1 MGKLMDHIGHIVL
14 TVIGI
19 VFFAYP
25 NQSVANGIMGG
36 MGCEIIN
43 LKTLTMVN
51 GESKEFDD
59 YGDMRIGSEVFI
71 TYSYGSEESGEATF
85 SFLFTE
91 NYEEEFHDIEV
102 SFTPTLPLDNEKF
115 FYEPDILS
123 ENGDVGVKVIGD
135 TRQIILQ
142 KDSIDLKDPL
152 NHLLA
157 QRVEEQ
163 YWQAMITKSELYQS
177 SIFTLLCFHSADV
190 LSELISEMQKYAE

>member
-1 MGKLMDHIGHIVL
+1 MKI
-14 TVIGI
+14 
-19 VFFAYP
+19 
-25 NQSVANGIMGG
+25 
-36 MGCEIIN
+36 
-43 LKTLTMVN
+43 
-51 GESKEFDD
+51 
-59 YGDMRIGSEVFI
+59 
-71 TYSYGSEESGEATF
+71 
-85 SFLFTE
+85 
-91 NYEEEFHDIEV
+91 
-102 SFTPTLPLDNEKF
+102 F

-123 ENGDVGVKVIGD
+123 ENGDVGVKVTGD

-177 SIFTLLCFHSADV
+177 SIFTLLCVHSAEV